1 LGAAGLTPSRL
12 TAAGGRLSGW
22 PRSNHYGILSWL
34 PDSPAKLETM
44 SAPSPRSREQGLR
57 RLSRLTA
64 WVAAGAIAA
73 TGLIAAAAADALPG
87 RSSSSS
93 GSTVQGGQSGS
104 GDASTTTTVTPP
116 DGSSDSSGLQP
127 AAQVPVP
134 TGRSHHV
141 VSGGT

>member
-1 LGAAGLTPSRL
+1 
-12 TAAGGRLSGW
+12 
-22 PRSNHYGILSWL
+22 
-34 PDSPAKLETM
+34 M

-57 RLSRLTA
+57 RLYRLTA
-64 WVAAGAIAA
+64 WVAAGAVAA

-87 RSSSSS
+87 RSSTSS
-93 GSTVQGGQSGS
+93 GPTAPTTQGQGGS
-104 GDASTTTTVTPP
+104 GDASTTTVAPP

-127 AAQVPVP
+127 AAQAPVP

>member
-1 LGAAGLTPSRL
+1 LTLSWLTVTGATLTL
-12 TAAGGRLSGW
+12 C
-22 PRSNHYGILSWL
+22 PRRNHYGILSWL
-34 PDSPAKLETM
+34 PDWPGKLETM

-57 RLSRLTA
+57 RLYRLTA
-64 WVAAGAIAA
+64 WAAAGAVAA

-87 RSSSSS
+87 RSSPSS
-93 GSTVQGGQSGS
+93 GSTVQGQGGA

-127 AAQVPVP
+127 AAQAPVP